1 MVVRRLFPVWWMA
14 AVTVLA
20 GADDEGYQ
28 DAIRIPSWDRDS
40 ELGLGFQVRIGIP
53 IWDSKRG
60 YVRSWDTKMGYQL
73 GIPRHDT
80 KLGY

>member
-20 GADDEGYQ
+20 GADDAGYQ
-28 DAIRIPSWDRDS
+28 DAIGIPSWDRDS
-40 ELGLGFQVRIGIP
+40 ELGLGNQYGIP
-53 IWDSKRG
+53 EG
-60 YVRSWDTKMGYQL
+60 
-73 GIPRHDT
+73 DT